1 MLEWDIG
8 LQEITCRNTKSLCHS
23 DMDVQPYFHEQLAT
37 SSWWQSVANW
47 AKKPQ
52 LQDLFITQSIIS
64 IGDEHSGPIFIDRNL
79 T

>member
-37 SSWWQSVANW
+37 SSWWQSMASW
-47 AKKPQ
+47 TKKPQ
-52 LQDLFITQSIIS
+52 LQDMFITQSIIS
-64 IGDEHSGPIFIDRNL
+64 IEDEHSRLIFIDRNL